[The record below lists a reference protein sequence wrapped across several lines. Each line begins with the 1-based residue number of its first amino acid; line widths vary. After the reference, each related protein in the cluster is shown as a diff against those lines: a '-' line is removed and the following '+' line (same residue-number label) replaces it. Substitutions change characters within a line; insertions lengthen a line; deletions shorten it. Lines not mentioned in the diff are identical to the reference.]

1 MFSGGDLAEV
11 RMLLVKCCRLDSV
24 IKLPKQSFL
33 NTSCSTCILIFTKL
47 YEWNQVMS
55 FQLSGKKQ
63 IRTWAIGGATQ
74 EVGFY
79 EIVDLPLTNNFPEIK
94 AILKVQISQIET
106 KEYSLRVED
115 YQVTQV
121 TQLVKNNWPEY

>member
-1 MFSGGDLAEV
+1 
-11 RMLLVKCCRLDSV
+11 
-24 IKLPKQSFL
+24 
-33 NTSCSTCILIFTKL
+33 
-47 YEWNQVMS
+47 MS